1 MRGRGRRRSW
11 RVRVDAEVSEGGMEM
26 EDRGV
31 VGGGEAGS

>member
-1 MRGRGRRRSW
+1 
-11 RVRVDAEVSEGGMEM
+11 VRVDAEVSEGGMEM